1 MTRADSTTSVVAR
14 RIIARIRALSPT
26 TLTEAMTLPSRPR
39 IGAPTETMPR
49 WPSSWFCAQPRS
61 ATAASSASSRF
72 LSVIVHG
79 VWATGRQSA
88 SRRLSSSGGSAASK
102 ILPELVQCAGSRC
115 PTWRKTGSRLWLSSR
130 STYTTSSPSS
140 TATCTISPVSCRSVA
155 ITGSAAWCRS
165 TCSVTLL
172 PSSYRTRPR
181 RYRPGVL
188 PRSSS
193 RSAVSVVTSRCT
205 VLLLRPSWRA
215 SSVMPS
221 SWPARENARSTR
233 AALRTDASVARPVW
247 SAAGAGSVRGMRVTV
262 ALFRSA
268 GQHDWIGR
276 RQRRTVWAN
285 PTPGGHVAQI
295 LWFENYQPA
304 DAPEL
309 GGKNASLGT
318 LLGAG
323 LPVPPGFAVSA
334 DCYRKALADGGLT
347 GQLDA
352 LLAAVDPRD
361 TASVAAAGERARAL
375 IGALRMPADLD
386 AAIRGAYARLC
397 EQCGD
402 ARLPVA
408 VRSSA
413 TCEDQPDAS
422 FAGEHDTY
430 LWVRGGDSVVAYV
443 LRCWASLF
451 TDRGIAY
458 RLERGY
464 RQHGAAMRVGV
475 QQMVRPRAAGVAF
488 TLNPLNGDRSQIAID
503 ASWGFGE
510 AVVSGEVTPDN
521 FLVNKVMGAITRRT
535 ISAKTLEYR
544 LTAADAVTAVP
555 VEAERQSIPCLSDDE
570 IQAVARLARRAEK
583 HYKCPQDVEWAI
595 VGAQGDVLLLQSRPE
610 TVWSRKPR
618 QAATC
623 NADPITS
630 MVQTLLHP
638 SHGTP
643 DGGC

>member
-1 MTRADSTTSVVAR
+1 M
-14 RIIARIRALSPT
+14 
-26 TLTEAMTLPSRPR
+26 
-39 IGAPTETMPR
+39 
-49 WPSSWFCAQPRS
+49 
-61 ATAASSASSRF
+61 
-72 LSVIVHG
+72 
-79 VWATGRQSA
+79 
-88 SRRLSSSGGSAASK
+88 
-102 ILPELVQCAGSRC
+102 
-115 PTWRKTGSRLWLSSR
+115 
-130 STYTTSSPSS
+130 
-140 TATCTISPVSCRSVA
+140 
-155 ITGSAAWCRS
+155 
-165 TCSVTLL
+165 
-172 PSSYRTRPR
+172 
-181 RYRPGVL
+181 
-188 PRSSS
+188 
-193 RSAVSVVTSRCT
+193 
-205 VLLLRPSWRA
+205 
-215 SSVMPS
+215 
-221 SWPARENARSTR
+221 
-233 AALRTDASVARPVW
+233 
-247 SAAGAGSVRGMRVTV
+247 
-262 ALFRSA
+262 
-268 GQHDWIGR
+268 
-276 RQRRTVWAN
+276 
-285 PTPGGHVAQI
+285 AQI

-304 DAPEL
+304 DVPVL

-352 LLAAVDPRD
+352 LIAAVDPRD
-361 TASVAAAGERARAL
+361 PASVSAAGGRARAL
-375 IGALRMPADLD
+375 IGALKMPADLA
-386 AAIRGAYARLC
+386 AAIRDAYARLC

-402 ARLPVA
+402 AGLPVA

-430 LWVRGGDSVVAYV
+430 LWVRGGDAVAAHV

-464 RQHGAAMRVGV
+464 GRANVAMSVGV

-521 FLVNKVMGAITRRT
+521 FLVDKVMGVITRRT

-544 LTAADAVTAVP
+544 LTAGDAVTAVP
-555 VEAERQSIPCLSDDE
+555 VEAARQSIPCLSDDE
-570 IQAVARLARRAEK
+570 IQAVAGLARRAEK

-595 VGAQGDVLLLQSRPE
+595 DGAQDDVLLLQSRPE
-610 TVWSRKPR
+610 TVWSRRPR

-643 DGGC
+643 EGGC